1 MCTAPNEHNTKPTVV
16 ITRTPSQSK
25 ELIQELID
33 LGFNVIARPTIEIT
47 SPDDQGAALT
57 NAIQSLSDYEWVI
70 LTSSNGATEFVKA
83 VNRIGI
89 QELPKIAVIGSS
101 TERTLDNLGI
111 RASLR
116 PNHQVA
122 EGLLEIF
129 PSPEGKNK
137 VLLPIATKSR
147 ELLPNALREMGWNVD
162 LVHSY
167 KTIKPKHFQ
176 PFDNNKYNADYIV
189 FTSPSTAINFIEM
202 YGKENLPEQ
211 IISIGPVTSE
221 EIKRRNL
228 TVYREST
235 PHDST
240 GILRCLRDLLN

>member
-1 MCTAPNEHNTKPTVV
+1 MAYSDLEH
-16 ITRTPSQSK
+16 S
-25 ELIQELID
+25 
-33 LGFNVIARPTIEIT
+33 EI
-47 SPDDQGAALT
+47 
-57 NAIQSLSDYEWVI
+57 
-70 LTSSNGATEFVKA
+70 
-83 VNRIGI
+83 
-89 QELPKIAVIGSS
+89 
-101 TERTLDNLGI
+101 
-111 RASLR
+111 
-116 PNHQVA
+116 
-122 EGLLEIF
+122 LEIF
-129 PSPEGKNK
+129 PNPKGKNK

-167 KTIKPKHFQ
+167 KTIKPKQFQ
-176 PFDNNKYNADYIV
+176 PFDNKKYNADYVV

-202 YGKENLPEQ
+202 YGKENVPEQ

-221 EIKRRNL
+221 EIKKRNL

>member
-33 LGFNVIARPTIEIT
+33 LGFNVIARPTIEVT

-57 NAIQSLSDYEWVI
+57 NAIRSLSDYEWVI

-111 RASLR
+111 RACLR

-147 ELLPNALREMGWNVD
+147 ELLPKALREMGWMVD

-176 PFDNNKYNADYIV
+176 PFDNKKYNADYVV

-221 EIKRRNL
+221 EIRKRNL

-240 GILRCLRDLLN
+240 GILRCLRDLLD

>member
-25 ELIQELID
+25 KLIQELID

-111 RASLR
+111 KASLR
-116 PNHQVA
+116 PNQQVA

-129 PSPEGKNK
+129 PSPEDRNK
-137 VLLPIATKSR
+137 VLLPVATKSR
-147 ELLPNALREMGWNVD
+147 ELLPKALNEKGWNVD

-176 PFDNNKYNADYIV
+176 PFDNKKYNADYVV

-221 EIKRRNL
+221 EIKKRDL
-228 TVYREST
+228 TVYREAA

-240 GILRCLRDLLN
+240 GILQCLRDLLN